1 MVPEVQGSLGQREMT
16 MHTQHL
22 RTSVRVDYSHTDGWH
37 VFRSD
42 QISGLY
48 IASEDAERAFNDVS
62 AAIKLLVELD
72 FGVECRVER
81 ELSFAEF
88 RRAAMGHVEQT
99 EPPMT
104 RLSSQSYSVHTAAA

>member
-1 MVPEVQGSLGQREMT
+1 
-16 MHTQHL
+16 MHKQHL
-22 RTSVRVDYSHTDGWH
+22 QTTVRVDYSHVGGWH

-42 QISGLY
+42 EIPGLY
-48 IASEDAERAFNDVS
+48 IASEDAERAYNDVS
-62 AAIKLLVELD
+62 AAIKLLLELD

-81 ELSFAEF
+81 ELSFTEF
-88 RRAAMGHVEQT
+88 RRAAMGHVEHT